1 LSKVAAHARISAEDS
16 HLLHSIPPA
25 RVALIER
32 IAQAAAARGTRAG
45 RGGTRAGANAGIGRG
60 NGGPSRGA
68 GGLLQRFVRS
78 YYRGVGEEDLT
89 ERAPRNLAR
98 VALEH
103 LAFGMQRRS
112 GQSLVRVFNPDPQ
125 RDGFES
131 PHTVVLLVTDDMP
144 FLVDSLGIVFSKAE
158 IAVHLLVHPVLEVRR
173 DGRGRFVEL
182 GGEGR
187 AESWQLY
194 EIDRQTDAAQLQKL
208 QQSIEST
215 LADVRVAV
223 EDWKPMRERIKS
235 LIGELESD
243 PPPLPP
249 DEVSEGRRLLEWM
262 EARHFVFLGYRYYR
276 LERGSSEDRLVPEAR
291 TGLGILRNGERSG
304 TRSGPL
310 TLRGDVR
317 ARARELDLLILTKAN
332 STSTVHR
339 AEYLDYVGVKAFD
352 KRDRV
357 CGEHRFLGLWTST
370 AYHRSPRD
378 IPVLR
383 RKVERVIEYFGL
395 DPQGHDGKA
404 VLNVLETYPRD
415 ELFQAR
421 VEDLIRIAR
430 GVVNLYERRTARLLV
445 RRDPYHRF
453 YSCLI
458 YVPRDRYNTEVR
470 QRIEQIV
477 LAGFAG
483 KSVETQVQ
491 ISGSNHA
498 RVHVVVHTDTESRLK
513 VDYGAI
519 ERRIA
524 EAAQTWT
531 DRLREVLV
539 QHKGEAEG
547 LALANR
553 YRRAFPMAYEEDID
567 PSGALGDLA
576 DLEALRD
583 TSAPQP
589 GGKVGTL
596 RLNLHRPP
604 QQSPERLHLKI
615 VKLGEPVPI
624 SDLLPMLENF
634 GLRVISERPYELAW
648 PEGGAAWIQ
657 DFEVEHRDRLP
668 IDIQKVAVLFK
679 EAFLATW
686 RGDVENDGFNRLLL
700 VAGLAAREIV
710 VLRAYCRYLL
720 QTGVPFS
727 QAYMERALSANAAIA
742 RNLIRLFE
750 RRFNPDAV
758 GPARGAERDA
768 EKLVAQLRTDLDA
781 VSSLD
786 EDRIL
791 RGYLSVVEATLR
803 TNFYQNPGSPKSYV
817 AFKLDPSRI
826 PDLPLPRPK
835 FEVFVYSPRVEAVHL
850 RMGYVARGGIRWS
863 DRREDFRTEI
873 LGLMKAQN
881 VKNTLIVPV
890 GAKGGFV
897 CKKLPT
903 GSREEIQAEVVACY
917 QTLIRGLLDLTDNIV
932 GGKVVPPPRVI
943 RRDPDDTYLVVA
955 ADKGTATFSDIANA
969 ISLEYGYWL
978 GDACASGGSAGYDHK
993 KMAITARGGWE
1004 CVKRHFREIGT
1015 DIQKKDFT
1023 VIGIGDMSG
1032 DVFGNGMLLSRHI
1045 RLQAAFDHRHIF
1057 LDPSAD
1063 AASSFAERERLFA
1076 LPRSSWDDY
1085 DRKKI
1090 SRGGGVFARSAKSIP
1105 LSTEAAAMLG
1115 IPATSAAPNDIIQAI
1130 LRMPADLLWNGGIGT
1145 YVKSSEETHA
1155 EVGDRAN
1162 DAVRING
1169 SSLRVKVVGEGGNL
1183 GFSQRGRVEYA
1194 LGGGRIN
1201 TDFIDNSAGVNTS
1214 DVEVNIKILLN
1225 PLMQAGKLTR
1235 GERNRLLA
1243 RMTSEVATLVLR
1255 NNYLQSQA
1263 ISTLELQSRAR
1274 LPEYQHLIRTLE
1286 RSGDLNRALEFLPA
1300 DDELAERRKRNAGL
1314 TRPELSILLAYSKI
1328 WLTHHLLASDV
1339 PEDPYLSSELVRY
1352 FPAPVQERFA
1362 RSINHHRLRR
1372 EIITT
1377 ATTNSLVNR
1386 MGPAFVPRA
1395 QEDTGAE
1402 PAQIARAYT
1411 AAREIFDMRSTWAE
1425 IEALDTRVPAKL
1437 QYSMAFET
1445 SRLLRHVTYWLL
1457 THRRRGLQVD
1467 GAVAEFRKGVQQL
1480 EAETDSVLS
1489 GSDRERFEKVRAE
1502 HVAAGI
1508 PADLSARIASLAAH
1522 NAALDIVD
1530 VATAHRVPVVEAGRV
1545 YFEIGAR
1552 VGLDWLRNQIEHL
1565 SVEGPW
1571 QAVARTGL
1579 RDAAMRIHRR
1589 VTERAL
1595 ARSGSGGAAA
1605 RVHAW
1610 VESGGE
1616 DLAHWQRTLN
1626 DMRASGAT
1634 DFASLTVG
1642 VEAVR
1647 KLAD

>member
-1 LSKVAAHARISAEDS
+1 MHAQVTPEDS
-16 HLLHSIPPA
+16 RLLHSIPPA

-32 IAQAAAARGTRAG
+32 IAEVT
-45 RGGTRAGANAGIGRG
+45 
-60 NGGPSRGA
+60 PGA
-68 GGLLQRFVRS
+68 GKRAKAQNNLQQRFVRS
-78 YYRGVGEEDLT
+78 YFRGVGEEDLA
-89 ERAPRNLAR
+89 ERTPAALAS
-98 VALEH
+98 AAMDH
-103 LAFGMQRRS
+103 LTFGAERRAS
-112 GQSLVRVFNPDPQ
+112 GQSLVRVFNPERP

-131 PHTVVLLVTDDMP
+131 PHTVVMLVTDDAP
-144 FLVDSLGIVFSKAE
+144 FLVDSVGIVFRRAE
-158 IAVHLLVHPVLEVRR
+158 VAVHLIVHPVLNVRR
-173 DGRGRFVEL
+173 DGRGRLVEL
-182 GGEGR
+182 GANGSDTTH

-194 EIDRQTDAAQLQKL
+194 EIDRQTDPATLEKL
-208 QQSIEST
+208 KREIEAT

-223 EDWKPMRERIKS
+223 EDWVRMRDKVKS
-235 LIGELESD
+235 IVSALESN
-243 PPPLPP
+243 PPPMPA

-262 EARHFVFLGYRYYR
+262 EDRHFVFLGYRHYT
-276 LERGSSEDRLVPEAR
+276 LERGSSEDKLVPD
-291 TGLGILRNGERSG
+291 TKSGLGILRGGSRRTGRSG
-304 TRSGPL
+304 AT
-310 TLRGDVR
+310 TLRGEIR
-317 ARARELDLLILTKAN
+317 ARARESDLLILTKAN
-332 STSTVHR
+332 STATVHR
-339 AEYLDYVGVKAFD
+339 GEYLDYIGVKTFD
-352 KRDRV
+352 ERGKV
-357 CGEHRFLGLWTST
+357 NGEHRFLGLWTST
-370 AYHRSPRD
+370 AYNRSPRD

-395 DPQGHDGKA
+395 DPASHDGKA

-415 ELFQAR
+415 ELFQAS
-421 VEDLIRIAR
+421 VDDLIRIAR
-430 GVVNLYERRTARLLV
+430 GVVNLYERRTVRLLV
-445 RRDPYHRF
+445 RRDPYQRF

-470 QRIEQIV
+470 LRIERIV
-477 LAGFAG
+477 LDGFGG
-483 KSVETQVQ
+483 KGVESQVQ

-498 RVHVVVHTDTESRLK
+498 RVHVVVRTDTDSRQK
-513 VDYGAI
+513 VDYAAI

-524 EAAQTWT
+524 EAALTWA
-531 DRLREVLV
+531 DRVRDAIVES
-539 QHKGEAEG
+539 KGEADG
-547 LALANR
+547 IALVNR
-553 YRRAFPMAYEEDID
+553 YRRAFPMAYEEDVD
-567 PSGALGDLA
+567 PSDALDDLA
-576 DLEALRD
+576 DLEALREQSAPLPD
-583 TSAPQP
+583 AAKTSA
-589 GGKVGTL
+589 L

-604 QQSPERLHLKI
+604 QQKPERVHLKI

-648 PEGGAAWIQ
+648 PEGGSAWIQ
-657 DFEVEHRDRLP
+657 DFELEHRDHVRVE
-668 IDIQKVAVLFK
+668 IAKVETDFT
-679 EAFLATW
+679 EAFLAAW
-686 RGDVENDGFNRLLL
+686 RGDIENDGFNRLLL
-700 VAGLAAREIV
+700 VAGLKAREIV

-727 QAYMERALSANAAIA
+727 QAYMERTLAGNPAIA
-742 RNLIRLFE
+742 RNLVRLFE
-750 RRFNPDAV
+750 RRFDPTATR
-758 GPARGAERDA
+758 PARGAERDG
-768 EKLVAQLRTDLDA
+768 EKLVTQLRTDLDA
-781 VSSLD
+781 VASLD

-791 RGYLSVVEATLR
+791 RGYLNVVEATLR
-803 TNFYQNPGSPKSYV
+803 TNFYQLQNERPKSYI
-817 AFKLDPSRI
+817 AFKLDPTKI

-897 CKKLPT
+897 CKKLPAGGT
-903 GSREEIQAEVVACY
+903 RDEVQAEVIACY
-917 QTLIRGLLDLTDNIV
+917 QTLICSLLDLTDNIV
-932 GGKVVPPPRVI
+932 AGKIVAPARVV
-943 RRDPDDTYLVVA
+943 RRDPDDVYMVVA

-993 KMAITARGGWE
+993 KMAITARGAWE
-1004 CVKRHFREIGT
+1004 CVKRHFREIGV
-1015 DIQKKDFT
+1015 DIQKSDFT
-1023 VIGIGDMSG
+1023 VVGIGDMSG

-1045 RLQAAFDHRHIF
+1045 RLLAAFDHRHIF

-1063 AASSFAERERLFA
+1063 AATGFAERERLFD

-1090 SRGGGVFARSAKSIP
+1090 SKGGGVFPRTAKSIP
-1105 LSTEAAAMLG
+1105 LSADAAAMLG
-1115 IPATSAAPNDIIQAI
+1115 IQANSAAPNEIIRAI

-1145 YVKSSEETHA
+1145 YVKSSEESNA

-1169 SSLRVKVVGEGGNL
+1169 AELRAKVVGEGGNL
-1183 GFSQRGRVEYA
+1183 GLTQRGRVEYGFA
-1194 LGGGRIN
+1194 GGRLN

-1225 PLMQAGKLTR
+1225 PTMQAGKLTR
-1235 GERNRLLA
+1235 GERNKLLA
-1243 RMTSEVATLVLR
+1243 RMTNEVAGLVLR

-1263 ISTLELQSRAR
+1263 ISTLELQARAR

-1286 RSGDLNRALEFLPA
+1286 RSGDLNRALEFLPS
-1300 DDELAERRKRNAGL
+1300 DDELADRRKRGAGL

-1328 WLTHHLLASDV
+1328 WLTNHLLASDV
-1339 PEDPYLSSELVRY
+1339 PEDPYLSSELARY
-1352 FPAPVQERFA
+1352 FPEPVQERFSRA
-1362 RSINHHRLRR
+1362 ISQHRLRR

-1411 AAREIFDMRSTWAE
+1411 AAREIFDMRKTWAG
-1425 IEALDTRVPAKL
+1425 IEALDTKVPAKL
-1437 QYSMAFET
+1437 QYSMAFQT

-1457 THRRRGLQVD
+1457 AHRKRQLQVD
-1467 GAVAEFRKGVQQL
+1467 AAVAEFRKGVRQL
-1480 EAETDSVLS
+1480 EADTNILS
-1489 GSDRERFEKVRAE
+1489 GSERERFERVRKE
-1502 HVAAGI
+1502 HVEAGV
-1508 PADLSARIASLAAH
+1508 PPDLSARIAGLAAH
-1522 NAALDIVD
+1522 NAALDIVEM
-1530 VATAHRVPVVEAGRV
+1530 ATTHKVGVVETARV

-1552 VGLDWLRNQIEHL
+1552 VGLDWVRDQIEQL

-1571 QAVARTGL
+1571 QAIARTGL

-1589 VTERAL
+1589 LAERVLSRTEE
-1595 ARSGSGGAAA
+1595 GAAQA
-1605 RVHAW
+1605 RVAQW
-1610 VESGGE
+1610 LAAGGGQ
-1616 DLAHWQRTLN
+1616 LPHWQRTLAE
-1626 DMRASGAT
+1626 MRSSGAT
-1634 DFASLTVG
+1634 DFASLSVG
-1642 VEAVR
+1642 VESVR